1 MNLSEFINTFF
12 GTSSNRRL
20 SDEDRGYPG
29 KQQFHHSFEHSM
41 MFPRMFSPFF
51 HDEKYDGGERNKSGY
66 VDYEVDNMFR
76 EADAIINSITGRY
89 GIMDDTW
96 SSRFGHDRMIRWPE
110 DDDLDT
116 DIDDMVRKNG
126 IRSLMAPMTD
136 GRVIPI
142 DDFGTKNNQDGK
154 IGSSNGFFQAKMYSK
169 AMTGDGRVQEVKK
182 YKDSQG
188 NQFESKS
195 RTVDG
200 KTYAVI
206 DKKAASGE
214 EEHLENFYNMDGGD
228 VDDFEKRWNDRR
240 ERMKELLPGSVAK
253 AITDTGVTYD
263 DHATCG
269 DKDGKE
275 GKKKGILDYFKRNF
289 LKD

>member
-12 GTSSNRRL
+12 GTSSNQKP

-29 KQQFHHSFEHSM
+29 KQFYHSFDDHFV
-41 MFPRMFSPFF
+41 MFPRMFSSPFF
-51 HDEKYDGGERNKSGY
+51 HDEKYDARERYKGGSL
-66 VDYEVDNMFR
+66 DYEMDNMFR
-76 EADAIINSITGRY
+76 ETDEIINSITGRY

-110 DDDLDT
+110 DDHLDT
-116 DIDDMVRKNG
+116 DIDDMVKKNG
-126 IRSLMAPMTD
+126 IKSLMAPMTG

-142 DDFGTKNNQDGK
+142 DDFETKNKQDGRV
-154 IGSSNGFFQAKMYSK
+154 GSSDGFFQAKMYSK

-188 NQFESKS
+188 NHFESKS

-206 DKKAASGE
+206 DKKTASGE

-228 VDDFEKRWNDRR
+228 VDDFERRWNDRR

-263 DHATCG
+263 DHTRYG
-269 DKDGKE
+269 NKDGKE
-275 GKKKGILDYFKRNF
+275 GKKGILDYFKHNF

>member
-1 MNLSEFINTFF
+1 MILSEFINTFF
-12 GTSSNRRL
+12 GSSSNQRP

-29 KQQFHHSFEHSM
+29 KQFHHSFDDHSM

-51 HDEKYDGGERNKSGY
+51 HDEKYDAGERYKGGY
-66 VDYEVDNMFR
+66 IDYEMDNMFR

-110 DDDLDT
+110 DDLDT
-116 DIDDMVRKNG
+116 DVDDMVKKSG
-126 IRSLMAPMTD
+126 VKSLMAPMTD

-142 DDFGTKNNQDGK
+142 DDFGTKRNQDP
-154 IGSSNGFFQAKMYSK
+154 NGFFQAKMYSK
-169 AMTGDGRVQEVKK
+169 AMTGDGRIQEVKK

-188 NQFESKS
+188 NHFESKS

-206 DKKAASGE
+206 DKKTASGE
-214 EEHLENFYNMDGGD
+214 EEHLENFYNMDGD
-228 VDDFEKRWNDRR
+228 LDEFERRWNDRR
-240 ERMKELLPGSVAK
+240 ERMKEFLPGSVAK

-263 DHATCG
+263 DRTKYH
-269 DKDGKE
+269 KDGKD

-289 LKD
+289 FKD